1 MSDQPITTGHDDDAL
16 ASEFVLG
23 VLEGEERRRCMARM
37 DSDPDFAR
45 RVAAWET
52 RLSGLD
58 THYEEATP
66 PAGAKAAIDARL
78 FGART
83 APARRGLWWNL
94 GFWRGLSIASLAAVV
109 ALGLLLANGMIGQ
122 TSDAPRLVASLAAA
136 ESDARFIALLDG
148 DTLDV
153 TLVGGER
160 PTDRDFELWLIVGD
174 SAPRSLGLVR
184 EGTRPARAA
193 DLSEDLIEGVTLAVS
208 LEPQGG
214 SPEPVPT
221 GPVVAVGQ
229 LKKI

>member
-1 MSDQPITTGHDDDAL
+1 
-16 ASEFVLG
+16 
-23 VLEGEERRRCMARM
+23 
-37 DSDPDFAR
+37 
-45 RVAAWET
+45 
-52 RLSGLD
+52 
-58 THYEEATP
+58 
-66 PAGAKAAIDARL
+66 
-78 FGART
+78 
-83 APARRGLWWNL
+83 
-94 GFWRGLSIASLAAVV
+94 
-109 ALGLLLANGMIGQ
+109 
-122 TSDAPRLVASLAAA
+122 
-136 ESDARFIALLDG
+136 
-148 DTLDV
+148 V